1 MDIVTLNH
9 KASSRFHS
17 TQIANPLNSFFPGK
31 PSFRFALVPLASTAL
46 LLGISGCS
54 GHAVVLPTVE
64 VTQCAQVND
73 TGSVV
78 VGSGLPG
85 DPSAPEP
92 ASGYRAKNLVSA
104 KTYMVV
110 SANPYASSAGC
121 EVLKK
126 GGSAVDAA
134 VAVQMVLGLV
144 EPQSSGLGGGA
155 FMLHYDAK
163 TKKVASYD
171 GRETAPAA
179 ATPDYLRYISAA
191 DTAPPLPVLSAPE
204 SGASFNLLRQSGRSV
219 GTPGTMRMLDVAYKN
234 HGSLPWKDLF
244 TSAATLASDG
254 FPISGRMAAA
264 IEGSKVL
271 LRTDPEAAAYF
282 LNADGTAKAL
292 GTVIKN
298 PAYAATLNTL
308 ASSGADALYTGAI
321 GQNIVKKI
329 KMTSGG
335 NPSFAI
341 TPGLTE
347 LSDLTNYQSKK
358 RDPVCTTY
366 RSYWVCGMGAP
377 SSGGITVASTLGILE
392 NFYLAGY
399 KPTSLDTNGGKPS
412 VMGVHLVS
420 EAERLAYADRN
431 KYIAD
436 TDFVS
441 LPGGSSATLL
451 DRTYLRSRANLID
464 FSKSLGIAS
473 AGDFA
478 SPTPL
483 ASSATEGKGTTHV
496 TIVDKEGNVVVM
508 TTTIESGMGSF
519 RMTNGFL
526 LNNQLTDFSVF
537 SMDDSGGFI
546 ANSVAAN
553 KRPRSSMAP
562 TLVFK
567 MNADGSMGDFL
578 MGTGSPGGAT
588 IIQYVVK
595 TLVGVLDWGL
605 NAQQATSMVD
615 FGAANSPT
623 TNVGGEH
630 PNVDISTP
638 AGGLAGGNDPLI
650 TGLRALGHT
659 VNVNAQSSGIST
671 IVKVSNNGSTVLE
684 GGADPRRENI
694 VLGDTFKP

>member
-1 MDIVTLNH
+1 MRAFNSDPDLSTGLRRGMLPLVFASLSLAACGGSDDAVTVAADN
-9 KASSRFHS
+9 A
-17 TQIANPLNSFFPGK
+17 
-31 PSFRFALVPLASTAL
+31 
-46 LLGISGCS
+46 
-54 GHAVVLPTVE
+54 
-64 VTQCAQVND
+64 CAQVTD

-92 ASGYRAKNLVSA
+92 ASGYRAKNLVSS
-104 KTYMVV
+104 KTYMVAT
-110 SANPYASSAGC
+110 ANPYASKAGC

-163 TKKVASYD
+163 TKKVESYD

-179 ATPDYLRYISAA
+179 ATPDYLRTISASNS
-191 DTAPPLPVLSAPE
+191 APPLPVLTAPE
-204 SGASFNLLRQSGRSV
+204 SGTSFNLLRQSGRSV
-219 GTPGTMRMLDVAYKN
+219 GTPGAVRMLDLAYKE
-234 HGSLPWKDLF
+234 HGALPWKDLF
-244 TSAATLASDG
+244 GPAIDLASNG
-254 FPISGRMAAA
+254 VPIGGRMAAA
-264 IEGSKVL
+264 IESAKTL
-271 LRTDPEAAAYF
+271 LQTDPEAAAYF
-282 LNADGTAKAL
+282 LNSDGSARAL
-292 GTVIKN
+292 GTVLKN
-298 PAYAATLNTL
+298 PAYASTLTAL
-308 ASSGADALYTGAI
+308 ASNGADALYTGAI
-321 GQNIVKKI
+321 AQNIVNKI

-347 LSDLTNYQSKK
+347 LSDLANYQAKK

-366 RSYWVCGMGAP
+366 RNYWVCGMGAP
-377 SSGGITVASTLGILE
+377 SSGGITVAQSLGILE

-399 KPTSLDTNGGKPS
+399 KPGSLDINGGKPS
-412 VMGVHLVS
+412 VMGVHLIS

-436 TDFVS
+436 TDFVA
-441 LPGGSSATLL
+441 LPGGSTAAML
-451 DRTYLRSRANLID
+451 DKTYLRGRANLID
-464 FSKSLGIAS
+464 FSRSMGVAQP
-473 AGDFA
+473 GVF
-478 SPTPL
+478 
-483 ASSATEGKGTTHV
+483 ASSATSSSAAEGKGTTHM
-496 TIVDKEGNVVVM
+496 TIVDKAGNVVVM
-508 TTTIESGMGSF
+508 TTTVESGMGSF

-526 LNNQLTDFSVF
+526 LNNQLTDFSVLA
-537 SMDDSGGFI
+537 SDASGPI

-595 TLVGVLDWGL
+595 TLVGALDWGL
-605 NAQQATSMVD
+605 SAQQATSLVD
-615 FGAANSPT
+615 FGAANSAT

-630 PNVDISTP
+630 PNIDASVP
-638 AGGLAGGNDPLI
+638 AGGLAGGNDPLVS
-650 TGLRALGHT
+650 GLRALGHT
-659 VNVNAQSSGIST
+659 VSVSAQSSGIST
-671 IVKVSNNGSTVLE
+671 VIKVGNGYE
-684 GGADPRRENI
+684 GGADPRREGI
-694 VLGDTFKP
+694 VLGDSFLP